1 MKYAVVAAAALSLRL
16 LTGCGGEKQDKA
28 AQAPPPAQVES
39 EDRANLVTVDRP
51 DSFPV
56 TAAATYASTS
66 SLNVTGTVN
75 PDVSR
80 TIPVISLASGRV
92 VAIHA
97 QIGDFVK
104 KGQLLM
110 EVQSTDVSGAFN
122 QYLKA
127 VNDER
132 LAHTQDDR
140 ARLLYE
146 KGAIAKSQAEIADA
160 GEQDAKVRPDG
171 SGAATARSGR

>member
-1 MKYAVVAAAALSLRL
+1 MKRKMVIAAVLALTALA
-16 LTGCGGEKQDKA
+16 GCGEKKHDYA
-28 AQAPPPAQVES
+28 AEAPPAANVES
-39 EDRANLVTVDRP
+39 DGGSNLVTVEHPER
-51 DSFPV
+51 FPLS
-56 TAAATYASTS
+56 TAVRYQAAST
-66 SLNVTGTVN
+66 LNVTGTVN
-75 PDVSR
+75 PDISK

-97 QIGDFVK
+97 QLGDYVH

-110 EVQSTDVSGAFN
+110 EVQSTDISGAFD

-140 ARLLYE
+140 AKTSL
-146 KGAIAKSQAEIADA
+146 
-160 GEQDAKVRPDG
+160 
-171 SGAATARSGR
+171 